1 MGQSYRGGFSLRP
14 LYVVA
19 AIAAFALSGCSDRP
33 NDLNTYRDDPPRT
46 QIAKTAPPTDGSAA
60 GRSAPTTSAEPA
72 PPDARVALLRDEEV
86 ADEGVRRLSE
96 DTAPGS
102 GCLDQA
108 QRGAVDQAVARWE
121 YPTGSQL
128 RHQVAVLPEQAAAVL
143 RAAHCAGRPVDVAVP
158 GTVDVHRAWCEPSP
172 RPASCTVV
180 LTQGR
185 IASAVQV
192 WAQDVNR
199 AREAVVRLAPA
210 AAEALTRA

>member
-1 MGQSYRGGFSLRP
+1 MRP

-33 NDLNTYRDDPPRT
+33 NDLNTYYDDPPEK

-60 GRSAPTTSAEPA
+60 GESAPTTSAEPA
-72 PPDARVALLRDEEV
+72 LPDVRVALLRDDEV
-86 ADEGVRRLSE
+86 ADEGVRRLAA
-96 DTAPGS
+96 DTVSRA
-102 GCLDQA
+102 GCVGQT
-108 QRGAVDQAVARWE
+108 QRGAVDQATARWE

-128 RHQVAVLPEQAAAVL
+128 RHQVAVLPEHAAAVL
-143 RAAHCAGRPVDVAVP
+143 RAAHCAGRAVDVAVP
-158 GTVDVHRAWCEPSP
+158 GTVDLHLAWCEPSP

-180 LTQGR
+180 LTQGL

-199 AREAVVRLAPA
+199 AREAVVRLAPV